1 MTPPRT
7 TPPPRPTPPRAP
19 RPTPSRRY
27 ERLRVPQTSPRYLP
41 QADAPLP
48 EPPADPAGPDAATRA
63 TRATR
68 HLLAWLARRSTG
80 ILLAAT
86 LAATVAAVIQATVP
100 TFLGLALD
108 SGVGDGLSRRVWLL
122 SLALLG
128 LFCVY
133 AVADTM
139 AMYLAAHVWMR
150 TAFDVQRLVGRHA
163 AHVGAA
169 LPRQVSTGE
178 VAAVVAAD
186 AESIGVFYER
196 LPQLIGAAL
205 SFLVVAVLML
215 RTSVTLGLVVL
226 VGMPLTAWITTRL
239 VSPLQRRQGTQ
250 REAQS
255 ALTTI
260 TTDAVAG
267 LRILRGIGGEEVF
280 ARRYR
285 DASQELR
292 RRGVQVAGVQSV
304 LMSLQVLLPGLFVAV
319 VIWASAR
326 QALAGH
332 LSAGGLVTFYGYTA
346 YLSWPLWVFSETVQ
360 ELARARVGLRKLAR
374 VLAVAP
380 AAGSAAEREDLDAT
394 CADPLTGTI
403 VDETSGLVLAPGAMT
418 AVVCADPD
426 ASAALATRLGRFD
439 DGQGRVTLAGRPL
452 TDMPLAQVR
461 ASVVV
466 SGATAELFTGTL
478 REALDAR
485 RPLGARP
492 SSLLDLVRAEASRV
506 GVAAADQQ
514 VHQAPAHAEGDER
527 LLAALEVADAG
538 DVLSSLEA
546 GLAGM
551 ITEKGRSLSGGQ
563 RQRVALARALLTEAP
578 TLVLVE
584 PTSALDSHTES
595 RVARRL
601 HRARSGRTT
610 VVVTESPLV
619 LEACDAVV
627 LLGQDGTVR
636 TTGTHRDLL
645 AQARRGD
652 PDALAYRAVVAR
664 ATGQEAGDPHPG
676 GPPPGDPRDAGGT
689 EPGDVGSARPGTP
702 PPGAALKQAP
712 SQPEQA
718 PGQPEQAPGQPEQA
732 PGREVEA

>member
-63 TRATR
+63 TR

-122 SLALLG
+122 SLTLLG
-128 LFCVY
+128 LFCLY

-239 VSPLQRRQGTQ
+239 VSPLQRRQNVQ

-280 ARRYR
+280 ARRWT
-285 DASQELR
+285 ALR
-292 RRGVQVAGVQSV
+292 SIKR
-304 LMSLQVLLPGLFVAV
+304 
-319 VIWASAR
+319 
-326 QALAGH
+326 
-332 LSAGGLVTFYGYTA
+332 
-346 YLSWPLWVFSETVQ
+346 VF
-360 ELARARVGLRKLAR
+360 
-374 VLAVAP
+374 
-380 AAGSAAEREDLDAT
+380 
-394 CADPLTGTI
+394 C
-403 VDETSGLVLAPGAMT
+403 
-418 AVVCADPD
+418 
-426 ASAALATRLGRFD
+426 F
-439 DGQGRVTLAGRPL
+439 
-452 TDMPLAQVR
+452 
-461 ASVVV
+461 
-466 SGATAELFTGTL
+466 
-478 REALDAR
+478 
-485 RPLGARP
+485 
-492 SSLLDLVRAEASRV
+492 
-506 GVAAADQQ
+506 
-514 VHQAPAHAEGDER
+514 
-527 LLAALEVADAG
+527 
-538 DVLSSLEA
+538 
-546 GLAGM
+546 
-551 ITEKGRSLSGGQ
+551 
-563 RQRVALARALLTEAP
+563 
-578 TLVLVE
+578 
-584 PTSALDSHTES
+584 
-595 RVARRL
+595 
-601 HRARSGRTT
+601 
-610 VVVTESPLV
+610 
-619 LEACDAVV
+619 
-627 LLGQDGTVR
+627 
-636 TTGTHRDLL
+636 
-645 AQARRGD
+645 
-652 PDALAYRAVVAR
+652 
-664 ATGQEAGDPHPG
+664 
-676 GPPPGDPRDAGGT
+676 
-689 EPGDVGSARPGTP
+689 
-702 PPGAALKQAP
+702 
-712 SQPEQA
+712 
-718 PGQPEQAPGQPEQA
+718 
-732 PGREVEA
+732 